1 MSDNLWINLKI
12 LSKLPP
18 YAKLNTQHELFYI
31 EYNSFFSFTSI
42 KRMIRGDNR
51 SIAIKRIDKLVKDS
65 IEALN
70 DDSTIKEKCILEL
83 NPQNTE
89 YLTVPNSIGN
99 KDKGILL
106 GDYGIKKE
114 KDQPLRKEGIMET
127 PLLEEDSQKQAF

>member
-31 EYNSFFSFTSI
+31 EYNSFFSFTAI

-65 IEALN
+65 IDALN
-70 DDSTIKEKCILEL
+70 DDSTIKTHLEGAMYGL
-83 NPQNTE
+83 ENLKKTYSNDIT
-89 YLTVPNSIGN
+89 TIASIDRII
-99 KDKGILL
+99 DK
-106 GDYGIKKE
+106 IKVNLHE
-114 KDQPLRKEGIMET
+114 EIFMET
-127 PLLEEDSQKQAF
+127 SESPIDE

>member
-31 EYNSFFSFTSI
+31 EYNSFFSFTAI

-65 IEALN
+65 IDALN
-70 DDSTIKEKCILEL
+70 NDSTIKTHLEGAMYGL
-83 NPQNTE
+83 ENLKKTYSNDIT
-89 YLTVPNSIGN
+89 TIASIDRII
-99 KDKGILL
+99 DK
-106 GDYGIKKE
+106 IKVNLQE
-114 KDQPLRKEGIMET
+114 EVFMET
-127 PLLEEDSQKQAF
+127 SESPTDE

>member
-18 YAKLNTQHELFYI
+18 YAKLNTQHDLFYI

-70 DDSTIKEKCILEL
+70 DDSTIKTHLEGAMYGL
-83 NPQNTE
+83 ENLKKTYSNDITIIA
-89 YLTVPNSIGN
+89 SIDRII
-99 KDKGILL
+99 DK
-106 GDYGIKKE
+106 IKVNLQE
-114 KDQPLRKEGIMET
+114 EVFMET
-127 PLLEEDSQKQAF
+127 SESPIDG

>member
-1 MSDNLWINLKI
+1 MIILILKKLESGSSEKDIYDFLMTDAQKTQVVNSEFPNFSDDFFGEDNKVKIDSEATDIFIN
-12 LSKLPP
+12 
-18 YAKLNTQHELFYI
+18 
-31 EYNSFFSFTSI
+31 
-42 KRMIRGDNR
+42 D
-51 SIAIKRIDKLVKDS
+51 
-65 IEALN
+65 N
-70 DDSTIKEKCILEL
+70 DDSPIKEKCILEL